1 MARSSTTV
9 LAEEKQAFWKLQ
21 RPPGDNVAMDTGEQ
35 VAAEII
41 DAIRS
46 GRDIWVFDQ
55 ILQGPDRLEQ
65 ARKLV
70 LERRAACS
78 DPDEVAFLTSIIG
91 RLETERTVG
100 RIVDETQD
108 VLQMRE

>member
-1 MARSSTTV
+1 
-9 LAEEKQAFWKLQ
+9 
-21 RPPGDNVAMDTGEQ
+21 MDTGEQ

-46 GRDIWVFDQ
+46 DRDVWVFDQ
-55 ILQGPDRLEQ
+55 ILQGPDRLEH